1 LLSLKNIVVY
11 YGGAQALKG
20 ISLEIEEGTITGLI
34 GSNGAGKTTTLRAIS
49 GLIPI
54 SSGEIW
60 FGGRRIDGRSPER
73 IVSLGIVQV
82 PEGKR
87 LFLEMTVLDNL
98 LAGAYLRKDKDRL
111 GRDLKRIYGY
121 FPVLEKAQNRLASHL
136 SGGEQQMLA
145 IGRGLMA
152 SPKLLLLDEPSLG
165 LSPLLTKEVAGI
177 IRRIAQEGVSI
188 LLIEQNANLAFQLVR
203 KIYVMETGTITLEG
217 DPSDLQ
223 NDPHVKEAYLGLAR
237 TEEMRIGQ
245 TVQAKEPAIGPS
257 DIAAQKRWQD
267 KILQKRFQ
275 DRVPPERWQDKG
287 LHLTPESGVVQKSVS
302 AGFAKQPEIHEM
314 SRKVPPAEETAGRPR
329 ILERRPD
336 EKRKIIGSNHDR
348 FIEESQAERETP
360 KERYISDRWGDKGKE
375 LESRSA
381 LRSIHKRV
389 SPPRVVKRTFTPAIQ
404 SVKKR

>member
-11 YGGAQALKG
+11 YGGVQALKG

-217 DPSDLQ
+217 HPSDLQ

-237 TEEMRIGQ
+237 TEEMQIGQ
-245 TVQAKEPAIGPS
+245 TLQAKGPAVGPS
-257 DIAAQKRWQD
+257 DVAAQKRWQD

-287 LHLTPESGVVQKSVS
+287 LHLTPESGVVQKT
-302 AGFAKQPEIHEM
+302 ALPGFARQPEIHEM
-314 SRKVPPAEETAGRPR
+314 SKNVRQTEEIAVRPPIIERWPDERRKVA
-329 ILERRPD
+329 
-336 EKRKIIGSNHDR
+336 SYNHDR
-348 FIEESQAERETP
+348 YIEESLAE
-360 KERYISDRWGDKGKE
+360 KEMQKKRYISDRWGEKGEE
-375 LESRSA
+375 LEGRPA
-381 LRSIHKRV
+381 LRSVHKRV
-389 SPPRVVKRTFTPAIQ
+389 RPPRIVKRTFTPAIQ
-404 SVKKR
+404 TFKDR